1 MFSSPT
7 IYLSDRSY
15 RDILNE
21 TSQHPGTETGGVLIG
36 ECRQN
41 KWFVVESIDPGPKA
55 VLQHSYFE
63 YDQAYVNHLS
73 NKVRRRYAA
82 PLRLLGL
89 WHRHPG
95 SFDRFSGTDDGT
107 HRRYIQQCNGVV
119 ISGLVN
125 IDPTFRIT
133 FYLVDGE
140 PPRHQRT
147 DYAVGDQH
155 FPPDLLR
162 TVDERTLMSRVNG
175 ADSPRSRPVQ
185 ELRIIERRPAPSVMD
200 HIVNPIKDLF
210 GVQAQAAEP
219 SAGREAPPVI
229 VDGIA
234 NVALEM
240 LDEELEYLDSQRDF
254 EYELEMSPHGV
265 LLTMQKLS
273 RVRGPA
279 DGVRLL
285 FTVEDQRRIV
295 KQGTQS
301 YPFRKGIVEE
311 VIGQMFY

>member
-1 MFSSPT
+1 MFSSPA

-15 RDILNE
+15 TDILNE
-21 TSQHPGTETGGVLIG
+21 TSQHLDTETGGVLIG

-107 HRRYIQQCNGVV
+107 HRRYIQQCNGVI

-125 IDPTFRIT
+125 IDPTFRFT
-133 FYLVDGE
+133 FYFVDGE
-140 PPRHQRT
+140 PPHHQRT

-162 TVDERTLMSRVNG
+162 TLDERTLIGRVNG
-175 ADSPRSRPVQ
+175 SSDLPHRPVQ
-185 ELRIIERRPAPSVMD
+185 ELQIIDKRPASSALME
-200 HIVNPIKDLF
+200 HIVNPIRDLF
-210 GVQAQAAEP
+210 GVQTQTTAVDAREMPQA
-219 SAGREAPPVI
+219 V
-229 VDGIA
+229 VDGVA

-240 LDEELEYLDSQRDF
+240 LDEELAYLDSQRDF
-254 EYELEMSPHGV
+254 EYELEMSPRGV

-273 RVRGPA
+273 GFRGA
-279 DGVRLL
+279 GQGVRFL
-285 FTVEDQRRIV
+285 FTVEDQQRIV
-295 KQGTQS
+295 RYGTHS
-301 YPFRKGIVEE
+301 YAFRKGIVEE